1 MDNRPM
7 LNTPAETNSRSA
19 EDFKN
24 NLLARMDGA
33 HDANHEIDTILS
45 KLRNESAKSI
55 EEHRREFAEELS
67 ALTGLTFDPETGRC
81 TSTAKVDRDYWAKF
95 CQKFSSMTDATPEQ
109 VRELWRELGKVVRGE
124 AESG

>member
-1 MDNRPM
+1 METKPM
-7 LNTPAETNSRSA
+7 LNTPKEARSPAA

-24 NLLARMDGA
+24 NLIARMDGA

-45 KLRNESAKSI
+45 KLRNESEKSVEQI
-55 EEHRREFAEELS
+55 RREFAEELS

-124 AESG
+124 VND